1 MADLTF
7 LRRRALASRNPARR
21 SRISASKPPCSP
33 AFTMLIKSR
42 LKTRGCLA
50 SDSWNVSP
58 PCTRAVISLTTAR
71 NAPCRFGSACSY
83 KAVKACTSEIP
94 ASTMVESCRVKRTRS
109 VSFTLVDFLREWLA
123 VAFRCSESTVKP
135 RLIIIDPIPLPA
147 TYRTDLESLGRV
159 ARIVITNANH
169 ARNAATFAHSYSAPI
184 FAPPEL
190 RGELRSHNLHDGL
203 AIGPLRV
210 IRIEGAADGEFALYH
225 PDDGGTLIM
234 GDALINFDPH
244 GFTLLPRKYCTN
256 QKQMVPSPRN

>member
-1 MADLTF
+1 MTEFACISTSCALWHTYDPKIKVELFST
-7 LRRRALASRNPARR
+7 ALAAGN
-21 SRISASKPPCSP
+21 
-33 AFTMLIKSR
+33 
-42 LKTRGCLA
+42 G
-50 SDSWNVSP
+50 
-58 PCTRAVISLTTAR
+58 
-71 NAPCRFGSACSY
+71 
-83 KAVKACTSEIP
+83 
-94 ASTMVESCRVKRTRS
+94 
-109 VSFTLVDFLREWLA
+109 
-123 VAFRCSESTVKP
+123 
-135 RLIIIDPIPLPA
+135 LIIIDPIALPA
-147 TYRTDLESLGRV
+147 THRTDLESLGRV

-256 QKQMVPSPRN
+256 QKQMVRSLRKLLDLDFSRIFFAHGNPIMIRAREQLESLLDS